1 MFWATL
7 NFQVYFE
14 ANYLTTRCFR
24 NAKTYFDHS
33 TSHQNKSISHLDIWS
48 SSNSSSQRVSPLY
61 EGVDSIL
68 RIPKNICVC
77 EFRLGFLSYN
87 NNNNKKKA
95 LILFHHPTF
104 PLTSFWCMHGIMGH
118 IFSKT
123 KSNFIFLLQE
133 MKRKNTKSKGGN
145 PKPMDSKISKNN
157 MILFFKIQNRKIE
170 EGYICFLNL
179 SMITHVNVYIFFRV
193 NEKKKTHSHSLSPIF
208 YFLFLCLPK

>member
-33 TSHQNKSISHLDIWS
+33 TSHQNKSISHLDIWP

-68 RIPKNICVC
+68 RILKNICVC

-87 NNNNKKKA
+87 NNNNKKKKKKKHWYYST
-95 LILFHHPTF
+95 IPHFHLHHF
-104 PLTSFWCMHGIMGH
+104 DACMV
-118 IFSKT
+118 SWDTYSLKL
-123 KSNFIFLLQE
+123 SQ
-133 MKRKNTKSKGGN
+133 
-145 PKPMDSKISKNN
+145 
-157 MILFFKIQNRKIE
+157 ILFF
-170 EGYICFLNL
+170 YFF
-179 SMITHVNVYIFFRV
+179 ITR
-193 NEKKKTHSHSLSPIF
+193 NEKEKYKIKRRKSRTNGVNGLQNF
-208 YFLFLCLPK
+208 QE